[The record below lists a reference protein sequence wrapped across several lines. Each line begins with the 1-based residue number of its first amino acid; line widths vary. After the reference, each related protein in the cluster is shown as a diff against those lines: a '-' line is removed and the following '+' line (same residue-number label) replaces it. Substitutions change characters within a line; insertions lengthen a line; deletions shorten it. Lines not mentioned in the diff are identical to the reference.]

1 MPTSKITNFAII
13 LLLLGVFFN
22 KYFDLNSF
30 LNLPKQ
36 NNFLDIRFSFLDV
49 GIVFLTLAGLFK
61 SLKSPFSSSL
71 NLITFAVLFIP
82 VLTKFSVPFALES
95 ARFWLWIDILP
106 RILILNKGLVLGLG
120 VTSLF
125 DHLLFSSSLPLAL
138 AFIYSRFYRLK
149 DVFQKL
155 ISGGM
160 SGYLGLN
167 LFSAGAQV
175 LTGQDLG
182 LNFLGEPNLNL
193 VTTGIA
199 KQNFLDQIFLRGYG
213 LTQHPNLLGTAG
225 MMNLFWANNNS
236 SVNKLFPKTS
246 RTVRKVQKNLS
257 LATILLSF
265 SRSSWISALIYFWQ
279 NNRRYRTLIVFGGLL
294 TGGLFVTKVA
304 PDQFRIQ
311 DLQNYIEGIQKLDLQ
326 QQIFGSGYFP
336 EYLKQTLPNNPSWQW
351 QPVHNFWLSL
361 VAQYGIFGSSVYIS
375 SIVWKSRRVMH
386 EILG

>member
-1 MPTSKITNFAII
+1 MPTSRLTNIAII
-13 LLLLGVFFN
+13 LLLVGIVFN
-22 KYFDLNSF
+22 RYFDFNTL

-36 NNFLDIRFSFLDV
+36 NNFLDIRFSFLDL
-49 GIVFLTLAGLFK
+49 GIIFLTLAGLFK
-61 SLKSPFSSSL
+61 SIKNPFASSL
-71 NLITFAVLFIP
+71 NLAAFAVLFIP
-82 VLTKFSVPFALES
+82 VVTKFSFPFALES

-106 RILILNKGLVLGLG
+106 RILTLNKGLVLGLG

-149 DVFQKL
+149 DIFQKL

-167 LFSAGAQV
+167 LFSAGTQV

-182 LNFLGEPNLNL
+182 LNLLGEPNLNL
-193 VTTGIA
+193 TSTGIA

-213 LTQHPNLLGTAG
+213 LTQHPNLLGSLG

-236 SVNKLFPKTS
+236 SVNKLFPKSS
-246 RTVRKVQKNLS
+246 RTVRKIQKNLS

-279 NNRRYRTLIVFGGLL
+279 NNRKYRIQIIFGGLL
-294 TGGLFVTKVA
+294 IGGLFVTKIA

-311 DLQNYIEGIQKLDLQ
+311 DLQNYIEGIKKLDLQ

-336 EYLKQTLPNNPSWQW
+336 EFLKQTIPNNPSWQW

-375 SIVWKSRRVMH
+375 SIVWKSRKALSNLV
-386 EILG
+386 

>member
-1 MPTSKITNFAII
+1 MPTSRLTNIAII
-13 LLLLGVFFN
+13 LLLVGIFFN
-22 KYFDLNSF
+22 KYIDFNSY

-36 NNFLDIRFSFLDV
+36 NNFLDIRFSFLDL
-49 GIVFLTLAGLFK
+49 GIVFLTVSGLFK
-61 SLKSPFSSSL
+61 SLKNPLSSWL
-71 NLITFAVLFIP
+71 NLASFTILFLP
-82 VLTKFSVPFALES
+82 VLTKFSFPFALES

-106 RILILNKGLVLGLG
+106 RILTLNKGLVLGLG
-120 VTSLF
+120 VASFF

-149 DVFQKL
+149 DIFQKL
-155 ISGGM
+155 ISSGM
-160 SGYLGLN
+160 SGYLGVN
-167 LFSAGAQV
+167 LFAAGSQV

-182 LNFLGEPNLNL
+182 LNLLGEPSLNL

-236 SVNKLFPKTS
+236 SINKLFPKTS
-246 RTVRKVQKNLS
+246 RTIRKLQKNLS

-279 NNRRYRTLIVFGGLL
+279 NNRRYRMQILIGGLFVI
-294 TGGLFVTKVA
+294 GLFVTKIA
-304 PDQFRIQ
+304 PDQFRFQ
-311 DLQNYIEGIQKLDLQ
+311 DLQNYFEVLKKAGLQ
-326 QQIFGSGYFP
+326 QQFFGSGYYPQF
-336 EYLKQTLPNNPSWQW
+336 LQQNFPNNPVWQW

-361 VAQYGIFGSSVYIS
+361 VAQYGIVGSSIYIFS
-375 SIVWKSRRVMH
+375 VVWKSRKALQDLVF
-386 EILG
+386 

>member
-1 MPTSKITNFAII
+1 MPTTKITYVAII
-13 LLLLGVFFN
+13 LLLVGIFFN
-22 KYFDLNSF
+22 KYFDFNTL

-36 NNFLDIRFSFLDV
+36 NNFLDIRFSFLDL

-61 SLKSPFSSSL
+61 SLKSPFSSIL
-71 NLITFAVLFIP
+71 NLIAFVVLFIP
-82 VLTKFSVPFALES
+82 VVTKFSVPFALES

-106 RILILNKGLVLGLG
+106 RILTLNKGLVLGLG

-149 DVFQKL
+149 DVAQKL

-167 LFSAGAQV
+167 LFSAGSQV

-182 LNFLGEPNLNL
+182 LNLLGEPNLNL

-236 SVNKLFPKTS
+236 NVNKLFPKTS
-246 RTVRKVQKNLS
+246 RTVRKLQKNLS
-257 LATILLSF
+257 FATILLSF

-279 NNRRYRTLIVFGGLL
+279 NNCRYRTQIIFGGLL
-294 TGGLFVTKVA
+294 IGGLFATKIA

-311 DLQNYIEGIQKLDLQ
+311 DLQNYVDGIKKLDLQ

-375 SIVWKSRRVMH
+375 SIVWKLRKA
-386 EILG
+386 L